1 MNKLMIDALLDSLR
15 MIPFLLIIYIGIE
28 FIEFKLED
36 SLIKRVKHAGKI
48 APALGSAFGL
58 VPQCGFSVMASALY
72 AKRVITVGTLLA
84 VYISTSDEALPIIL
98 AHPDKAFVIFPLLL
112 TKFVLAITA
121 GYSIDLLLHKSSK
134 STVEGELCATAES
147 YISKLEVKGDLVD
160 EKGCCD
166 HSITE
171 KKIALKELIMH
182 PIIHTFK
189 IFLFILIA
197 TIIINLIIFNVG
209 EQNLA
214 NVFLKNSIFQ
224 PILVSFFGLI
234 PNCAASIAI
243 TQIFLQG
250 GLSFGSTVAGL
261 SAGAG
266 LGILILFR
274 ENTSIKDTLRIVTL
288 LLIISSTAGIM
299 IQSIYG

>member
-1 MNKLMIDALLDSLR
+1 MNKILIDALLDSLR

-36 SLIKRVKHAGKI
+36 SLIKKVKHAGRI

-72 AKRVITVGTLLA
+72 TKRVITVGTLLA

-112 TKFVLAITA
+112 TKFTLAIIA
-121 GYSIDLLLHKSSK
+121 GYSIDFLLNKSSK
-134 STVEGELCATAES
+134 SHVEGELCATTES
-147 YISKLEVKGDLVD
+147 DSSTLLIDSDLVD

-171 KKIALKELIMH
+171 KKIDLKELIVH

-214 NVFLKNSIFQ
+214 SVFLKDSIFQ
-224 PILVSFFGLI
+224 PVLASFFGLI

-243 TQIFLQG
+243 TQVFLMG

-266 LGILILFR
+266 LGILILFK
-274 ENTSIKDTLRIVTL
+274 ENASIKDTLKIIAL
-288 LLIISSTAGIM
+288 LLTISSTAGIL
-299 IQSIYG
+299 IQAIYG